1 MSHVGQNFL
10 STFSTVC
17 THVKLLMCSQAL
29 NLYIGICWPL
39 VANHW
44 RQINVIAGRVIYR
57 STDEDAIKEAEITF
71 DLLKELLP
79 DNTEFLD
86 VEYIRR
92 KREKKEDT
100 TTSD

>member
-1 MSHVGQNFL
+1 MSHEKQDFL
-10 STFSTVC
+10 IFSSIFSDVC
-17 THVKLLMCSQAL
+17 DHFESLMCSQAL

-57 STDEDAIKEAEITF
+57 STDEDAIKQAEITF

-86 VEYIRR
+86 VEYIRG
-92 KREKKEDT
+92 KREKKKI
-100 TTSD
+100 